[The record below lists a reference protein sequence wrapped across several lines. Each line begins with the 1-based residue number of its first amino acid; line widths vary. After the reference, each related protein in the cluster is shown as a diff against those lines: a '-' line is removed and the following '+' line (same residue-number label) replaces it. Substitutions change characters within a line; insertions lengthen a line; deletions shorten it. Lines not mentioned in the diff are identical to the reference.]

1 MISLSGEEKRMW
13 VRVREKVLQ
22 RLVEKKLMKQSKA
35 SGYSLCKAL
44 RKDKSVEQDDDD
56 GSCCS
61 GVKDDSGNSV
71 TPLIDLDKV
80 TRH

>member
-1 MISLSGEEKRMW
+1 MPI
-13 VRVREKVLQ
+13 
-22 RLVEKKLMKQSKA
+22 
-35 SGYSLCKAL
+35 

-61 GVKDDSGNSV
+61 GVKDNSDNSV

-80 TRH
+80 TWH